1 MTGNLLSQ
9 QKENLDTAFFYI
21 LFSNLQEG
29 IVGTIQNGNW
39 AASIDIAV
47 YLLAIDSLAW
57 CFFVIRAMWKHA
69 SS

>member
-47 YLLAIDSLAW
+47 YLSNLWHGGDCSQS
-57 CFFVIRAMWKHA
+57 FVIRAM
-69 SS
+69 